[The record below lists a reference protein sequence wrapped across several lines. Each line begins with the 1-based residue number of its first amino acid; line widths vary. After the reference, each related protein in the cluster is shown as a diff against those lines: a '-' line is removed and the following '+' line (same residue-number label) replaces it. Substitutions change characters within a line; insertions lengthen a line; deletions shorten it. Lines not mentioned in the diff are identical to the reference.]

1 MKPLAMWWLWKQS
14 TEVTMNIQLFTE
26 TVYALYDE
34 GDEKGVALLAH
45 EFPELYEQY
54 AVAEGLIDEED

>member
-1 MKPLAMWWLWKQS
+1 
-14 TEVTMNIQLFTE
+14 MNIQLFTE

-54 AVAEGLIDEED
+54 AIAEGLIDEDD